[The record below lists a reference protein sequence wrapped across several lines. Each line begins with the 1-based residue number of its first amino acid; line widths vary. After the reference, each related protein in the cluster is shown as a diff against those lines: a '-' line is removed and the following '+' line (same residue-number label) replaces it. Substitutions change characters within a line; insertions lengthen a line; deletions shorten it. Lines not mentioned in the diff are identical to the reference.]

1 MPKGDNP
8 DNYKLPALFSRSNFA
23 EELEDVAVA
32 EDMAVRT
39 FASRAQHNKAGR
51 AALLLCDGACDVY
64 ENHDQTRPCL

>member
-1 MPKGDNP
+1 MPKWDNP
-8 DNYKLPALFSRSNFA
+8 DNNMRPALFSRSSFA
-23 EELEDVAVA
+23 EELEDVAVPV
-32 EDMAVRT
+32 DMAVRT

>member
-1 MPKGDNP
+1 
-8 DNYKLPALFSRSNFA
+8 
-23 EELEDVAVA
+23 VAVPV
-32 EDMAVRT
+32 DMAVRT